1 MQRKGP
7 GGEGER
13 THRGWCREEGR
24 EVGNGCVCLV
34 YRLASENGVTPGT
47 HVLKCAHSI
56 PNLFSP
62 TCFRPWLSHHHSHHS
77 SSPVEAPSSAEG
89 SVEAPSSAVGSAFDN
104 ERRKGQYP
112 DPPPHAIPRPA
123 PSDSRNVA
131 NSIKT
136 QSCIARAHFHIV
148 THITG
153 FPGATSAADLG
164 GPSPCAPSSCQRA
177 FTPAWQSP
185 R

>member
-1 MQRKGP
+1 MNTIFSHIMTMLYLRYESLVEFTHMSRKSPHTTSYHAGL
-7 GGEGER
+7 GEFPTRSTLER
-13 THRGWCREEGR
+13 
-24 EVGNGCVCLV
+24 
-34 YRLASENGVTPGT
+34 
-47 HVLKCAHSI
+47 
-56 PNLFSP
+56 
-62 TCFRPWLSHHHSHHS
+62 HHS

-177 FTPAWQSP
+177 FAPAWQSP